1 MAQNTS
7 RGRVLARRLWLACP
21 PGLRRTAVTRLNDR
35 FTVAVLGV
43 FFDPRGR
50 VLLLRHLWHARDGW
64 ALPSGFIE
72 ARETPEAGLL
82 RELREE
88 TGLEGEDLH
97 LLEARTIAAR
107 KHLELFFWGSVA
119 TPEPVTLN
127 YEIREAGWF
136 APDALPAG
144 LSEAHRGPIAEA
156 RTRVQ
161 AEVSRC

>member
-7 RGRVLARRLWLACP
+7 RGSALARRLWLACP
-21 PGLRRTAVTRLNDR
+21 PGLRRTAVARLNDR

-88 TGLEGEDLH
+88 TGLEGKSLR
-97 LLEARTIAAR
+97 LLEARTIVGR
-107 KHLELFFWGSVA
+107 KHLELFFSGSVIE
-119 TPEPVTLN
+119 PEPITLN
-127 YEIREAGWF
+127 YEIRKAGWF
-136 APDALPAG
+136 APDALPTG
-144 LSEAHRGPIAEA
+144 LSEAHRGPIADA
-156 RTRVQ
+156 RTRV
-161 AEVSRC
+161 

>member
-1 MAQNTS
+1 MAQKTS
-7 RGRVLARRLWLACP
+7 RSRVLARRLWLACP
-21 PGLRRTAVTRLNDR
+21 PVLRRTAVSRMNDR

-72 ARETPEAGLL
+72 AQETPEVGLL

-88 TGLEGEDLH
+88 TGLTAENLQ
-97 LLEARTIAAR
+97 LLEARTIAGR
-107 KHLELFFWGSVA
+107 KHLELFFAGSVGA
-119 TPEPVTLN
+119 PEPITLS

-144 LSEAHRGPIAEA
+144 LSEAHRGPVAAA
-156 RTRVQ
+156 RTRG
-161 AEVSRC
+161 